1 MAVIRSVWL
10 ASLLV
15 IPAACVPQADLAPKA
30 AATSAAGNGWVE
42 VTVVDGRVSA
52 DPIAALAGQPAQPP
66 TCTLEVELDGTTVLS
81 ERLRPTG
88 SAPPYSIRSTFQFPV
103 AAGEYEAGVTYS
115 GCRSFGRHQD
125 SVSAAIRIPVHG
137 RQTTRI
143 RFDGARL
150 DAEFPAADPP
160 GASVP

>member
-1 MAVIRSVWL
+1 MAVIRSAWL
-10 ASLLV
+10 TSLLL
-15 IPAACVPQADLAPKA
+15 IPTACAHQPGFAPEV

-42 VTVVDGRVSA
+42 VTIVDGSVPA
-52 DPIAALAGQPAQPP
+52 DPIARRAGRPAQPP

-81 ERLRPTG
+81 ELLRPTG
-88 SAPPYSIRSTFQFPV
+88 SSPPYSIRSTFQFPV
-103 AAGEYEAGVTYS
+103 AAGEYDADVTYS
-115 GCRSFGRHQD
+115 GCRSFGRQQD

-150 DAEFPAADPP
+150 DAEFPAAVPLE
-160 GASVP
+160 ASAP